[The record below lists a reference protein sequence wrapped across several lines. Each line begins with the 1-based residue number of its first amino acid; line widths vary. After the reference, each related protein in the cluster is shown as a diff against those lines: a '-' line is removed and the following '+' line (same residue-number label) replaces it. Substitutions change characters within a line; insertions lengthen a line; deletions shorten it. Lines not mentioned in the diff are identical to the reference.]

1 MRAWGA
7 KRGQAGT
14 VVLLCVLAS
23 GRSVD
28 TVMEEGEG
36 CWREAIIFAA
46 AKDSKNDSSMAC
58 SRLSCVLSCSG
69 TSKPL

>member
-1 MRAWGA
+1 M
-7 KRGQAGT
+7 
-14 VVLLCVLAS
+14 LLCVLAS

-28 TVMEEGEG
+28 TVMKEVEG

-46 AKDSKNDSSMAC
+46 SKDSNNNSSMAC
-58 SRLSCVLSCSG
+58 SGLSCVLSRSG